1 MEMIEAYEQAILEKA
16 ALKQQQA
23 TLMQIIGWLLGNVE
37 NGQELIPPEEL
48 GKYSVSIESTEDGI
62 YLALA

>member
-48 GKYSVSIESTEDGI
+48 GKHSVSIESTEDGI

>member
-1 MEMIEAYEQAILEKA
+1 MEMIEAYEQAVLEKA

-37 NGQELIPPEEL
+37 NGHELIPPEEL
-48 GKYSVSIESTEDGI
+48 GKYSVSIESTEEGI
-62 YLALA
+62 EVALV